1 MKKSTVGFLFT
12 VIAVIFISS
21 SYAWPEQPAAGAP
34 ALSAFPAPGKWEFT
48 FKPETTFIS
57 YFLKG
62 NVHDT
67 LGYVKKMQ
75 GKASAAITP
84 DGRLTATAVQF
95 SFAAD
100 TMDSNDKARD
110 ERMKKK
116 FMDISI
122 YPDVTYRS
130 TSAGAGLENAA
141 PVAKATKEH
150 PLAFDLEG
158 TLTIHGT
165 TKAITIPVTVYPE
178 NNLLITEGT
187 TMLQL
192 KDFNIKNPSFLI
204 FRTEDY
210 VKIDFHFEL
219 QPATAKTP

>member
-1 MKKSTVGFLFT
+1 MKKSVR
-12 VIAVIFISS
+12 IFFPALMAAAFMCTPCVWS
-21 SYAWPEQPAAGAP
+21 EQPAAE
-34 ALSAFPAPGKWEFT
+34 ALAQRAFPSQGQWEFT
-48 FKPETTFIS
+48 FKPDRTFIS

-67 LGYVKKMQ
+67 LGYVKKMR

-84 DGRLTATAVQF
+84 DGRLTAAAVQF

-130 TSAGAGLENAA
+130 TSAGAGLDTAG
-141 PVAKATKEH
+141 PVAKATKER

-158 TLTIHGT
+158 MLTIHGT
-165 TKAITIPVTVYPE
+165 TRAITIPVTVYPE

-187 TMLQL
+187 TILQL
-192 KDFNIKNPSFLI
+192 KDYNIKNPSFLI
-204 FRTEDY
+204 FRTDDH
-210 VKIDFHFEL
+210 VKIDFHIEL
-219 QPATAKTP
+219 QPVNGIKP